1 MSSRGIVLLIGLLLA
16 GFVVYWSA
24 FTVTEKEYAIRLA
37 VGKFDKSDFK
47 PGLHFM
53 LPLYNTVTKYDKRIL
68 SYDAPKQRYL
78 TKDNE
83 PLDVD
88 YYAKWRIV
96 DVEKYYNKL
105 SGSELQARQRFDNI
119 INRGLLDAFGKR
131 TMWELISDERADVMN
146 AITRRADEQIREFG
160 VQIVD
165 VRVKRIEMPDN
176 IRNEI
181 YNRMITERKKEAAK
195 YRAEGI
201 GTATQIK
208 AEAEK
213 RSQILLAKAYEEAQ
227 KTRGAGDAEAA
238 RLYAD
243 AYNRNAEFFSFYRSL
258 QAYRESFE
266 SNDQV
271 MVLQPD
277 SEFFRYFNAMQPT
290 KK

>member
-1 MSSRGIVLLIGLLLA
+1 VELYYKKLEGLE
-16 GFVVYWSA
+16 S
-24 FTVTEKEYAIRLA
+24 K
-37 VGKFDKSDFK
+37 
-47 PGLHFM
+47 
-53 LPLYNTVTKYDKRIL
+53 
-68 SYDAPKQRYL
+68 
-78 TKDNE
+78 
-83 PLDVD
+83 
-88 YYAKWRIV
+88 
-96 DVEKYYNKL
+96 
-105 SGSELQARQRFDNI
+105 ARQRFDNI

-146 AITRRADEQIREFG
+146 AITQRADEQIREFG

-195 YRAEGI
+195 YRAEGV

-227 KTRGAGDAEAA
+227 KTRGTGDADAA
-238 RLYAD
+238 KLYAD
-243 AYNRNAEFFSFYRSL
+243 AYNRNPEFFSFYRSL

-277 SEFFRYFNAMQPT
+277 SEFFKYFNTMQPV